1 MSNVKREGDTMDV
14 DMVPDVTVQP
24 RRPRIRP
31 DLKDLMGDE
40 AGLGAR
46 QPYRPGTPLMYCIE
60 QFGGLLAFARA
71 IGRSTRQLYRWRNQ
85 GGMISAEAQTE
96 ALIAAKRL
104 GIEIDPVKLV
114 YMPPV
119 ETE

>member
-1 MSNVKREGDTMDV
+1 MDV
-14 DMVPDVTVQP
+14 DMVLNVPHQAPSP
-24 RRPRIRP
+24 RVKP
-31 DLKDLMGDE
+31 DLKDMMGDE

-46 QPYRPGTPLMYCIE
+46 QPYRAGTPLMYCIE

-104 GIEIDPVKLV
+104 GLELDPARLV
-114 YMPPV
+114 YMPPSGD
-119 ETE
+119 E